1 LTTTINTI
9 IICGVPSEQSNT
21 KFWFSV
27 VVNRTKQ
34 TEPMQ
39 SDRCKEAEFCVPA
52 NLNNF
57 STNLALT
64 YPRLEGKYLH
74 FIRGEQ
80 PNLF

>member
-1 LTTTINTI
+1 
-9 IICGVPSEQSNT
+9 
-21 KFWFSV
+21 
-27 VVNRTKQ
+27 
-34 TEPMQ
+34 MQ